1 VGATLGRPV
10 GDRVREGISVFA
22 GEGIEVIVIVAVRVS
37 GGMEV
42 TRRVGVARGSVVEEE
57 GF

>member
-1 VGATLGRPV
+1 MGATLGRPV
-10 GDRVREGISVFA
+10 GGRVREGISVFA

-37 GGMEV
+37 GGMGI
-42 TRRVGVARGSVVEEE
+42 TRRVGVAEGSVVKEE